1 MRFSLA
7 ALALACAAPVAAA
20 QPVLYHEAVVHTV
33 DDEMPL
39 ASAFVVDGGR
49 FVAVG
54 AEDPLAADFPDA
66 ERRSLGGATVVP
78 GLIDAHAHLF
88 GLGESLTSAD
98 LVGTT
103 SAADVVARLRAF
115 EREMD
120 LPEGTW
126 LTGRGWDQNDWDT
139 GGAFPTRADLDA
151 AFPDRPVWLGRI
163 DGHAGWGNTAALRAA
178 GLDPAAP
185 APVDPEGGKVLRDEA
200 GRPTG
205 VFIDAAEA
213 LVAEAMP
220 AMTDEDHERA
230 LRLGLQAMAR
240 AGLTGVHDAGLT
252 LAQIRTLQRAADEG
266 WLTARVYAMIGGDG
280 PALDYFCETGP
291 VLDYGDGRVTVRSLK
306 LYVDGA
312 LGSRGAALIEAY
324 SDDPG
329 NHGLLMMEPA
339 AYQRVVDRAMGC
351 GLQVNSHAIGDR
363 GAREVLDAYEAA
375 LSDHPDNPGR
385 HRMEHAQVLTD
396 AEIARFAPLGVIAS
410 VQPTHATSDMPWA
423 EQRVGERIEGA
434 YAWRR
439 LADSG
444 ARLALGSDFPV
455 ERVDPMLGI
464 YAAVTRQDAAG
475 RPEGGWRADQV
486 LTRAET
492 LEGFTVGAAYAA
504 FQEDQLG
511 SIAVGKRADFVV
523 LDRDILSIPP
533 ADILEAEVQMTVVG
547 GRVVYAAGNG
557 E

>member
-1 MRFSLA
+1 MRSVLLIFALLA
-7 ALALACAAPVAAA
+7 AAPLLAA
-20 QPVLYHEAVVHTV
+20 QPVLYHDAVVHTV
-33 DDEMPL
+33 DNDAP
-39 ASAFVVDGGR
+39 AAGAFVVDQGR

-54 AEDPLAADFPDA
+54 DEAELAARFPEA
-66 ERRSLGGATVVP
+66 ARRTLGGATVVP

-88 GLGESLTSAD
+88 GLGESLMSAD
-98 LVGTT
+98 LVGTA
-103 SAADVVARLRAF
+103 SAADVVARLQTF

-120 LPEGTW
+120 LPAGAW
-126 LTGRGWDQNDWDT
+126 LTGRGWDQNDWPGD
-139 GGAFPTRADLDA
+139 GAFPTRADLDA
-151 AFPDRPVWLGRI
+151 AFPNRPVWLGRV
-163 DGHAGWGNTAALRAA
+163 DGHAGWANTAALRAA
-178 GLDPAAP
+178 GIDPEAAAP
-185 APVDPEGGKVLRDEA
+185 AAPEGGKVLQDA
-200 GRPTG
+200 DGRPTG
-205 VFIDAAEA
+205 VFVDAAET
-213 LVAEAMP
+213 LITPAMP
-220 AMTDEDHERA
+220 AMTDADHERA
-230 LRLGLQAMAR
+230 LRLGLAAMAE

-280 PALDYFCETGP
+280 PALDHFCQNG
-291 VLDYGDGRVTVRSLK
+291 LLLGYGDGRVTVRSLK

-312 LGSRGAALIEAY
+312 LGSRGAALLDEY

-339 AYQRVVDRAMGC
+339 AYGAVVRRAMGC

-363 GAREVLDAYEAA
+363 GGRVVLDAYAA
-375 LSDHPDNPGR
+375 AMAAHPDHAGR
-385 HRMEHAQVLTD
+385 HRMEHAQVLAD

-423 EQRVGERIEGA
+423 EGRVGARIAGA

-439 LADSG
+439 LLDGG

-455 ERVDPMLGI
+455 ERVSPMLGF

-475 RPEGGWRADQV
+475 MPEGGWRAGEV
-486 LTRAET
+486 LTRAEA
-492 LEGFTVGAAYAA
+492 LQGFTLDAAYAA

-523 LDRDILSIPP
+523 LDRDPMTTP
-533 ADILEAEVQMTVVG
+533 ADGLLATQVQMTVVG
-547 GRVVYAAGNG
+547 GEVVFRAAS